1 MTIKRKRSPRK
12 RSKRK
17 KKLSKRQLRVIT
29 LIASALLL
37 GILVWGVF
45 RIKTVHN
52 SLLNTFNHPAF
63 TLKYPVRG
71 VDVSHHN
78 GGVNWDELRE
88 ENVSFVYLKSTEG
101 VSIKDKDYKENYKLA
116 KEAGLRVGTYLF
128 YAFKLDGE
136 KQAKLF
142 ITNSNVDTEDLVP
155 AIDVEHSRYNRMY
168 KNSKERDQIVKELK
182 VLEKELF
189 KYYGVRPVIYTN
201 KDCYKLY
208 IKDHFPDNPL
218 WICDLED
225 EPSDE
230 INNWVIW
237 QFSHSGNISGS
248 FNDIDLNYY
257 RYSFREFSKLLMP

>member
-1 MTIKRKRSPRK
+1 MTVKRRRSPRK

-17 KKLSKRQLRVIT
+17 KKLSINQRRLIT
-29 LIASALLL
+29 AIASTLFL
-37 GILVWGVF
+37 GILIWGVF
-45 RIKTVHN
+45 RIKNVHN

-78 GGVNWDELRE
+78 GGINWDELRQ
-88 ENVSFVYLKSTEG
+88 ENVSFAYLKSTEG

-116 KEAGLRVGTYLF
+116 KEAGLSVGTYLF
-128 YAFKLDGE
+128 YTFKLDGG

-142 ITNSNVDTEDLVP
+142 IRNSNVESQDLVP

-168 KNSKERDQIVKELK
+168 KNSKERDQIVQELK

-189 KYYGVRPVIYTN
+189 KHYKVRPVIYTN

-218 WICDLED
+218 WICDLEE

-237 QFSHSGNISGS
+237 QFSHSGDISGS

-257 RYSFREFSKLLMP
+257 RYSFKGFSKLLMP